1 MHSHSYT
8 GNPLACSIAC
18 ESLNIFRDENVL
30 ENNRAKARLIGELA
44 GAMAA
49 RHPHVGEFRQLGMVG
64 ALELV
69 EDKASKKPFDWKK
82 RVGYQIYQIA
92 LKRGLLL
99 RPLGNVIYF
108 MPPYVIGEAEIEW
121 MISGAFRA
129 IDQYFNLL

>member
-8 GNPLACSIAC
+8 GNPLACAIAC
-18 ESLNIFRDENVL
+18 ESLNIFHDENVL
-30 ENNRAKARLIGELA
+30 ENNRAKAKFLGELA

-49 RHPHVGEFRQLGMVG
+49 RHPYVGEFRQLGMVG

-69 EDKASKKPFDWKK
+69 ADKASKKPFDWKK

-92 LKRGLLL
+92 LRRGLLL

-108 MPPYVIGEAEIEW
+108 MPPYVIGEAEIES
-121 MISGAFRA
+121 MINGAFRA
-129 IDQYFNLL
+129 IDQYFG